1 VNFTTQVAFKQ
12 LLSRHSFG
20 FISFSTIL
28 SILGLSIGVSALII
42 TSCISKGF
50 SNAINAKLSNIDG
63 HIRITSYNSSP
74 IPMEKI
80 ANLDS
85 SIYTMLTNIE
95 QSTAYI
101 EKHVIIKNNDYLE
114 GAILYGV
121 PSESLREIFHLD
133 KFVLN
138 DFLLNDKNS
147 IILGKALA
155 SKLNVSL
162 YDTIIAFDVEGMSK
176 NNFLKAEKLIV
187 ANIFETNFPEYDRL
201 LAFTSFDLAQSFFNM
216 GNTASGLII
225 NIANPKDAMIAK
237 DIISNTIIQYPYLS
251 YSWNDRHNALLN
263 WLKVY
268 DTPIRI
274 IIIFIAIIGIFN
286 LAASLWMIIIEKNKE
301 FASMQSM
308 GLKEIDIKKIILKEG
323 AIVGILG
330 SFGGAVIS
338 LILLF
343 LQYNFQF
350 ITLPDDVYFM
360 NHLPVQLE
368 IIYFVVY
375 PFFTILIAILFSYFP
390 ARYSIKISPLKA
402 LSYE

>member
-1 VNFTTQVAFKQ
+1 MNFTTQVAFKQ